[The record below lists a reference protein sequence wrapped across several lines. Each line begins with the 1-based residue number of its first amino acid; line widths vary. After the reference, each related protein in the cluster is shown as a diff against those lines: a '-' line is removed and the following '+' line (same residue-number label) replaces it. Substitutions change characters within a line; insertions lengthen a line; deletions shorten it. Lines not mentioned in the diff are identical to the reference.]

1 MGTIKLGTICENF
14 YHWEQNTPDNI
25 FFCQPFG
32 ENWKKYTYKEAGQI
46 IRKTVAAIK
55 ALNMPPKSNIGMVSK
70 NCAHW
75 IMADLAIAMAGHVSV
90 PFYATL
96 VADQL
101 KQVLDHSQCKLLFL
115 GKLDDFNSME
125 AGIPEEMKCVA
136 FPAEYA
142 GSPVHKYQ
150 DWDNFIANYEPDNES
165 FIPQKDDLFTIIY
178 TSGTTGMPKGV
189 MTTFGAFVAG
199 LTNTCDAVKLNLDN
213 PRFFSYLPLCH
224 IAERN
229 IVEAAGIATGGTI
242 YFAESLESFPRNLA
256 FAQPT
261 HFLAVPRIWSKF
273 QLGILGKM
281 PQKKLDLFLKIPILS
296 GIVKKKI
303 KTGLGLAKAEV
314 ILTGAAPIPNSLVD
328 WFAKLDIKI
337 RNAYGMSENLGA
349 HSMMPIDKTKNGT
362 VGKPYSWVE
371 TRIDPETGEVQMK
384 APWNTLGYYHEP
396 ELTASLFKD
405 GWLCTGD
412 MGEIDAEGFLKI
424 TGRVKDQ
431 FKTAKGEYV
440 VPGTL
445 EMGFATNNF
454 VEQICVAGAGMP
466 QPTALVI
473 LSEMGKAIDK
483 EELINSLTETTKA
496 VNQQVKNY
504 EHIKTVLVLKHPWTV
519 ENNMLTP
526 TMKIKRNI
534 VEAKFSKLMEDNC
547 EKRELVVFEP

>member
-1 MGTIKLGTICENF
+1 MTAIKLNTICENF
-14 YHWEQNTPDNI
+14 YHWEKNTPDNI
-25 FFCQPFG
+25 FLRQPYG
-32 ENWKKYTYKEAGQI
+32 STWKDYSYKEAGIQ
-46 IRKTVAAIK
+46 IRKMVAAIK
-55 ALNMPPKSNIGMVSK
+55 DLNLPEKSNIGMVSK

-75 IMADLAIAMAGHVSV
+75 IMADLAIAMSGHISV

-101 KQVLDHSQCKLLFL
+101 NQVLVHSQCKLLFI
-115 GKLDDFNSME
+115 GKLDDFGSME
-125 AGIPEEMKCVA
+125 AGIPADLKCIA

-142 GSPVHKYQ
+142 GSPTHKYQ
-150 DWDNFIANYEPDNES
+150 DWDSFVANHEPDKTD
-165 FIPQKDDLFTIIY
+165 FIPKLDDLFTIIY

-189 MTTFGAFVAG
+189 MATFGGFV
-199 LTNTCDAVKLNLDN
+199 DALKSTADIVKLNISN

-229 IVEAAGIATGGTI
+229 IVEAACIASGGTI
-242 YFAESLESFPRNLA
+242 FFAETLETFPKNLA

-281 PQKKLDLFLKIPILS
+281 PQKKLDLLLKIPLISSL
-296 GIVKKKI
+296 IKKKI
-303 KTGLGLAKAEV
+303 KTGLGLSKAEV
-314 ILTGAAPIPNSLVD
+314 ILTGAAPIPNSVVD
-328 WFAKLDIKI
+328 WFGKLDIRI

-349 HSMMPIDKTKNGT
+349 HSMMPIGNTKNGT
-362 VGKPYSWVE
+362 VGKPYPGVE

-384 APWNTLGYYHEP
+384 ASWNTPGYYREP
-396 ELTASLFKD
+396 ELTANLYQD

-412 MGEIDAEGFLKI
+412 MGEVDSQGFLKI

-440 VPGTL
+440 VPGAL
-445 EMGFATNNF
+445 ELAFATNSN
-454 VEQICVAGAGMP
+454 VEQICVAGTGLP
-466 QPTALVI
+466 QPCALVV
-473 LSEMGKAIDK
+473 LSEIGKSIDNQ
-483 EELINSLTETTKA
+483 ELVNSLTETTQS
-496 VNQQVKNY
+496 VNQLVKNY
-504 EHIKTVLVLKHPWTV
+504 EHIKTILVLKEPWSV

-534 VEAKFSKLMEDNC
+534 VEAKFGKLMEDNC
-547 EKRELVVFEP
+547 EKNELVVFEP

>member
-1 MGTIKLGTICENF
+1 MATIKLDTICENF
-14 YHWEQNTPDNI
+14 YHWEKNTPENI
-25 FFCQPFG
+25 FFHQPFSG
-32 ENWKKYTYKEAGQI
+32 NWKTHTYREAGQI
-46 IRKTVAAIK
+46 IRKMVAAIK
-55 ALNMPPKSNIGMVSK
+55 DLNLPPKSNIGLVSK

-101 KQVLDHSQCKLLFL
+101 KQVLDHSQCKVLFL
-115 GKLDDFNSME
+115 GKLDDFASME
-125 AGIPEEMKCVA
+125 AGISEDIKCIA
-136 FPAEYA
+136 FPKEYA

-150 DWDNFIANYEPDNES
+150 DWDSFTEKYEPDYSN
-165 FIPQKDDLFTIIY
+165 FIPKLDDLFTIIY

-189 MTTFGAFVAG
+189 MTTFGGFVQG
-199 LTNTCDAVKLNLDN
+199 LTNTCKLVRLDIAN

-229 IVEAAGIATGGTI
+229 IVESACISTGGSI
-242 YFAESLESFPRNLA
+242 YFAETLETFPKNLA
-256 FAQPT
+256 DAQPT

-296 GIVKKKI
+296 GMVKKKI
-303 KTGLGLAKAEV
+303 KTSLGLAKAEV
-314 ILTGAAPIPNSLVD
+314 ILTGAAPIPDSLVE
-328 WFAKLDIKI
+328 WFGKLDIKI

-349 HSMMPIDKTKNGT
+349 HSMMPIEKTKSGT

-384 APWNTLGYYHEP
+384 APWNTPGYYREP
-396 ELTASLFKD
+396 ELTAGLYKD

-412 MGEIDAEGFLKI
+412 MGEIDSEGFLKI

-440 VPGTL
+440 VPGAL
-445 EMGFATNNF
+445 EMAFATNSY
-454 VEQICVAGAGMP
+454 VEQICVAGTGLP
-466 QPTALVI
+466 QPAALIV
-473 LSEMGKAIDK
+473 LSEMGKSIDNQ
-483 EELINSLTETTKA
+483 ELVESLAETTKK

-504 EHIKTVLVLKHPWTV
+504 EHIKTVLILKEPWTV

-534 VEAKFSKLMEDNC
+534 VEAKYSKLMEDNC
-547 EKRELVVFEP
+547 EKKELVVFEP